1 MKRFTA
7 LFLLITLLSV
17 CASCKSENTDNTD
30 TSDTSWSDVPDIEY
44 KLNEVDIIN
53 HETAYSDD
61 FKYRDNGDG
70 TCVIS
75 SVIRRDAIYKLPNIS
90 DTGLTVISADKGL
103 FGKGSKTYAL
113 MLADS
118 FTEVGEEIC
127 KDNADLQV
135 FISGYYVTSV
145 KKSAFENC
153 SALHTVSLYD
163 GLQVIEANAFRNC
176 TSLEF
181 IAIPDSVVSIDN
193 SAFDGHSEKLV
204 IKSNSG
210 SYAETYAAENGI
222 TFSSWE
228 DE

>member
-7 LFLLITLLSV
+7 LFLLITLLFV
-17 CASCKSENTDNTD
+17 CASCKSTDNID
-30 TSDTSWSDVPDIEY
+30 TSDTGDDLPNIEY

-75 SVIRRDAIYKLPNIS
+75 SVIRRDAMYRLPNIS
-90 DTGLTVISADKGL
+90 DTELTVISADKGL

-176 TSLEF
+176 TSLEY
-181 IAIPDSVVSIDN
+181 IAIPDSVMSIDN

-204 IKSNSG
+204 IKSSNG
-210 SYAETYAAENGI
+210 SYAETYASENGI